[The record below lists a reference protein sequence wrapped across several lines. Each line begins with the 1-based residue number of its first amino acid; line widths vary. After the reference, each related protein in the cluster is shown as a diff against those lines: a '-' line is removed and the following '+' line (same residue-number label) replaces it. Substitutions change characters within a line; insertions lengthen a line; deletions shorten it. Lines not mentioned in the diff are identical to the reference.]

1 MNKSIKNIEEYTM
14 VLKYSLSSFFKACLV
29 VAFLLAQPMFAQV
42 GNLKGKITDKASKDG
57 LAMAIVMVKGTNIGT
72 AADLDGNYLLKNIP
86 TGKQLILVSYIGYE
100 SQTLE
105 MNIPRDGTTLTQNF
119 ALTNTDIEGKEVV
132 VTAQAQGQASAI
144 QQQLT
149 SDKIVNVVSEQR
161 IQQLPDFN
169 AAQAISRLP
178 GVSTT
183 ESSGEA
189 NKVVIRGLAPQYNA
203 VTVSGIS
210 MASTGSTSIGVT
222 STGVGA
228 GSVNNDRSVD
238 LTMVTPYMIKS
249 IEVFKSLTPDLNAN
263 AIGGVVNMALREAPS
278 GIRSDVMWQ
287 SGFTA
292 KTSNYGNYR
301 GVASVS
307 NRFFDDAVGVYILG
321 NMEKYDRDADNMN
334 ASYQVASD
342 NPNLPFNPVQV
353 TGITLS
359 RHKEVRERF
368 GGNIIADYK
377 FETGIIRSV
386 NMFSQL
392 VSNYTDNNQG
402 LDFKN
407 NQINFTNRSGE
418 NTTSSGVHSLE
429 FENDFGFMTAQV
441 KVAGTYSKNS
451 LPWSPFFQF
460 QQTGGVSTGAVPINT
475 SPEELIRNVKY
486 NGADLSYLTSVN
498 LFSSVYEEKNSLIK
512 GDFKIPFIFGN
523 DISGYLKFGGEYISS
538 KHTNDQTTPYFD
550 PRSVGTGAGT
560 TNINQMI
567 MDGIISKFG
576 LRKDAAVGRLYA
588 SNFTTT
594 DSELTEAFLDD
605 YFGRV
610 FWAADQTYLYGI
622 VNYVSGNSAFDAVN
636 APAISPG
643 GWFTTEYQK
652 LPNDY
657 DYNEKYGAGYLM
669 SQVNVGQEL
678 TVVGGVRWENV
689 ESAFHAYNLL
699 DSRDAAKQKANV
711 KEVTVNPSNHFV
723 LPMVQL
729 KYNPLSWADVRYSFT
744 QTLARPDY
752 HQLTPHFTI
761 ANGGNF
767 VNAGNPN
774 LKPAQAYNHDLMI
787 TFHSNELGLL
797 TVGGFYKEIKNFT
810 YSTSYRLRAGKFT
823 LPGRDSVKSF
833 DMLGSP
839 PVDGATL
846 STYVNSQFKAYIR
859 GVEFDFQ
866 TRFWYMPFPLDGLL
880 LGVNYTH
887 INSSTRYPWTK
898 ERVGGTRANPTYIQ
912 IDSSRAGRLIFQPN
926 DIANVYLGYDYEGF
940 SVKVSFVFQGNAA
953 TYIGA
958 YPEADGFT
966 DDYFRTDIAVR
977 QKLPWYDLQ
986 VFLDVNNINNRQN
999 ISRQTTIGG
1008 FTNQKN
1014 YGLTANLGVRFNL
1027 SM

>member
-1 MNKSIKNIEEYTM
+1 MIICSIKKEEKKM
-14 VLKYSLSSFFKACLV
+14 QHKYSFKSFIKVYFV
-29 VAFLLAQPMFAQV
+29 VGLLLAQSAFAQV
-42 GNLKGKITDKASKDG
+42 ANLKGSVIDNTTKDG
-57 LAMAIVMVKGTNIGT
+57 LAIAIVVVKGTNIGST
-72 AADLDGNYLLKNIP
+72 ADLDGNYFIKNIP
-86 TGKQLILVSYIGYE
+86 AGRQTIIVSYIGYE
-100 SQTLE
+100 PDTLDVT
-105 MNIPRDGTTLTQNF
+105 IPRDGTTLTRNF
-119 ALTNTDIEGKEVV
+119 ALNPTTIEGKEVV
-132 VTAQAQGQASAI
+132 VSAQAQGQASAI
-144 QQQLT
+144 QQQLA
-149 SDKIVNVVSEQR
+149 SNKIVNVVSEQR

-203 VTVSGIS
+203 VAISGIS

-228 GSVNNDRSVD
+228 GSVNTDRSVD

-263 AIGGVVNMALREAPS
+263 AIGGMVNMNLREAPT
-278 GIRSDVMWQ
+278 GLRSDVMWQ
-287 SGFTA
+287 SGYTA

-301 GVASVS
+301 GVASIS
-307 NRFFDDAVGVYILG
+307 SRFLDDAVGIYALG

-334 ASYQVASD
+334 AGYTVASD
-342 NPNLPFNPVQV
+342 NPNMPFNPVQV

-359 RHKEVRERF
+359 RHREVRKRF
-368 GGNIIADYK
+368 GGNAILDYK
-377 FETGIIRSV
+377 FSTGIIRSI

-392 VSNYTDNNQG
+392 ISNYVDNNQG

-418 NTTSSGVHSLE
+418 NTTTSGVHSLE
-429 FENDFGFMTAQV
+429 FENDFGFMTMQL

-451 LPWSPFFQF
+451 LPWSPYFQF

-475 SPEELIRNVKY
+475 SPEDLIRNVKY

-498 LFSSVYEEKNSLIK
+498 LFSSVYKEKNNLVK
-512 GDFKIPFIFGN
+512 GDFNIPFNFGN
-523 DISGYLKFGGEYISS
+523 SISGFLKFGGEYISG

-550 PRSVGTGAGT
+550 PRAVGSSSGT
-560 TNINQMI
+560 KDINRMI
-567 MDGIISKFG
+567 MEGIISQFG
-576 LRKDAAVGRLYA
+576 LRRDMAVGRFYA
-588 SNFTTT
+588 SNFTTK
-594 DSELTEAFLDD
+594 DGELLDPFLDD
-605 YFGRV
+605 KFGKV
-610 FWAADQTYLYGI
+610 YWAADLTNLYGI
-622 VNYVSGNSAFDAVN
+622 VNYVSGNPEFDAIN
-636 APAISPG
+636 ASAVVPG
-643 GWFTTEYQK
+643 GWFLTEYQK

-657 DYNEKYGAGYLM
+657 DYNEKYSAGYIM
-669 SQVNVGQEL
+669 SQLNVEQEL

-699 DSRDAAKQKANV
+699 DARDAIKQKANV
-711 KEVTVNPSNHFV
+711 KEVTVYPSNHFL
-723 LPMVQL
+723 LPMVQF
-729 KYNPLSWADVRYSFT
+729 KFSPLEWADIRYSYT

-761 ANGGNF
+761 ANGSNY
-767 VNAGNPN
+767 VWSGNPK
-774 LKPAQAYNHDLMI
+774 LKPAQAYNHDFMI

-797 TVGGFYKEIKNFT
+797 TVGAFYKEIKNFT
-810 YSTSYRLRAGKFT
+810 YSTSYRLRAGKYT

-833 DMLGSP
+833 NMLGSP
-839 PVDGATL
+839 PIDGATL
-846 STYVNSQFKAYIR
+846 STFVNSRYLAYVR

-866 TRFWYMPFPLDGLL
+866 TRFWYLPFPLDGLL

-887 INSSTRYPWTK
+887 INSQTRYPWTK
-898 ERVGGTRANPTYIQ
+898 ERVGGTRTNPTYIQ

-940 SVKVSFVFQGNAA
+940 SIKLSFVFQGNSVS
-953 TYIGA
+953 YVGGW
-958 YPEADGFT
+958 PEADGFT
-966 DDYFRTDIAVR
+966 DDYFRTDIAIR

-986 VFLDVNNINNRQN
+986 VFLDINNLNNRQN
-999 ISRQTTIGG
+999 ISRQTTISG

>member
-1 MNKSIKNIEEYTM
+1 MH
-14 VLKYSLSSFFKACLV
+14 LKYSFKRFFKACLV
-29 VAFLLAQPMFAQV
+29 VVLLIAQPMFAQI
-42 GNLKGKITDKASKDG
+42 GNLKGKVTDKASKDG
-57 LAMAIVMVKGTNIGT
+57 LAMAIIMIKGTNIGT
-72 AADLDGNYLLKNIP
+72 AADLDGNYFLKNIP
-86 TGKQLILVSYIGYE
+86 AGKQLIVVSYLGYKSE
-100 SQTLE
+100 TLE
-105 MNIPRDGTTLTQNF
+105 TTIPRDGTTLIQNF
-119 ALTNTDIEGKEVV
+119 ALISTDIEGKEVV
-132 VTAQAQGQASAI
+132 VTAQAQGQVSAI
-144 QQQLT
+144 QQQLA

-189 NKVVIRGLAPQYNA
+189 NKVVIRGLAPQFNA

-249 IEVFKSLTPDLNAN
+249 IEVFKSQTPDLNAN
-263 AIGGVVNMALREAPS
+263 AIGGTVNMNLREAPS

-301 GVASVS
+301 GVASIS
-307 NRFFDDAVGVYILG
+307 NRFFDDAIGVYVLG

-334 ASYQVASD
+334 AGYTVASD

-359 RHKEVRERF
+359 RHKEVRKRY
-368 GGNIIADYK
+368 GGNVIADYK
-377 FETGIIRSV
+377 FSTGVVRSV

-392 VSNYTDNNQG
+392 NSNFTDHNQG

-407 NQINFTNRSGE
+407 NQINFTVRSGE

-429 FENDFGFMTAQV
+429 LENDFGFMTAQL

-451 LPWSPFFQF
+451 LPWSPYFRF

-475 SPEELIRNVKY
+475 SPEELVRSVKY
-486 NGADLSYLTSVN
+486 NGSNLSYLNSVN
-498 LFSSVYEEKNSLIK
+498 LFSSIYQEKNNLVK

-550 PRSVGTGAGT
+550 PRAVGSSTGT
-560 TNINQMI
+560 KDINRMI

-576 LRKDAAVGRLYA
+576 LARDVAVGRFYA

-594 DSELTEAFLDD
+594 DDKLLDPFLDD
-605 YFGRV
+605 KFGSV
-610 FWAADQTYLYGI
+610 YWAADLTNLHGI
-622 VNYVSGNSAFDAVN
+622 VNYVSGNPEFDAAN
-636 APAISPG
+636 ASALVPG
-643 GWFTTEYQK
+643 GWFMTEYQK

-657 DYNEKYGAGYLM
+657 DYNEKYSAGYLM
-669 SQVNVGQEL
+669 SQLNVGQEL
-678 TVVGGVRWENV
+678 TIVGGVRWENV
-689 ESAFHAYNLL
+689 ESVFHAYNLL
-699 DSRDAAKQKANV
+699 DARDAAKQKANV

-723 LPMVQL
+723 LPMVQM
-729 KYNPLSWADVRYSFT
+729 KFNPVSWADVRYSFT

-761 ANGGNF
+761 ANGSNF
-767 VNAGNPN
+767 VNSGNPN

-787 TFHSNELGLL
+787 SFHSNELGLL
-797 TVGGFYKEIKNFT
+797 TVGAFYKEIKNFT
-810 YSTSYRLRAGKFT
+810 YSTSYNLRAGKYT
-823 LPGRDSVKSF
+823 LEGRDSVKSF
-833 DMLGSP
+833 NMLGSP
-839 PVDGATL
+839 PIDGATL
-846 STYVNSQFKAYIR
+846 STYVNSRYKAYIR
-859 GVEFDFQ
+859 GLEVDFQ
-866 TRFWYMPFPLDGLL
+866 TRFWYLPFPFDGLL
-880 LGVNYTH
+880 LGVNYTR
-887 INSSTRYPWTK
+887 INSETRYPWTK

-912 IDSSRAGRLIFQPN
+912 IDSSRSGRLIFQPN
-926 DIANVYLGYDYEGF
+926 DIANVFIGYDYEGF
-940 SVKVSFVFQGNAA
+940 SLKVSFVFQGNSAS
-953 TYIGA
+953 YVGG

-966 DDYFRTDIAVR
+966 DDYFRTDVAVR

-986 VFLDVNNINNRQN
+986 VFLDVNNVNNRQN
-999 ISRQTTIGG
+999 ISRQTTISG